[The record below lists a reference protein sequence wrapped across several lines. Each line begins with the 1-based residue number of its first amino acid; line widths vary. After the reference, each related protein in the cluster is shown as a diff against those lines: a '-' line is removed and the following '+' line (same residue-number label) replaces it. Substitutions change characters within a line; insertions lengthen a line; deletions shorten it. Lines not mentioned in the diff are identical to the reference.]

1 MVLSPLLLCH
11 LQSAH
16 SVPLSLMHFG
26 TLLIHLLLCELLQK
40 KIMTKQKSLMH
51 VLHKEVAQFSKGGG
65 DITLVRS
72 KP

>member
-1 MVLSPLLLCH
+1 
-11 LQSAH
+11 
-16 SVPLSLMHFG
+16 MHFG

-40 KIMTKQKSLMH
+40 KIMTKQKSLIH